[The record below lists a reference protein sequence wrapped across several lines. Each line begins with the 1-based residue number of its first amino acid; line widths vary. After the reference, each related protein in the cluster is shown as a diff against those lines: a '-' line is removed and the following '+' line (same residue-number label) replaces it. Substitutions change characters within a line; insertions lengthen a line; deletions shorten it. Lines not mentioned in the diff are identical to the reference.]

1 MLAINRLTRL
11 SKGEIFLLLLSYIT
25 PKIFNMKRALI
36 SVFDKTNIVEFAK
49 ELTALGWEIISTGGT
64 SKKLNEVGIKV
75 MDISDLTQ
83 FPECFD
89 GRVKTLHPN
98 VEGGILAIRD
108 NEAHQAQM
116 KQLNIEPID
125 IVVCNLYPFKETV
138 LKPGVSH
145 EEIIENIDIGGPTM
159 IRAAAKNYNFVSV
172 ITDPADY
179 NRVIEELK
187 ADGDTSAE
195 TKEYLAAKVFQH
207 TSHYDTLIS
216 NYFNSKLGITSP
228 DTITLTY
235 EKKQDL
241 RYGENPH
248 QKAAFYTQIKD
259 TEGTL
264 TAAKKIHGKELSYN
278 NIGDTDGALET
289 LKEFQE
295 PTIVAAKHANPC
307 GIGSAETIAEAFQ
320 KAYDADPVSIY
331 GGIVA
336 SNREIDAATAQIM
349 SKIFLEVIV
358 APSFSAE
365 ALEVLTKKKNLRLL
379 ELPEILKNDYPTFKA
394 KTVLG
399 GLLMQ
404 ELDNALIE
412 GEVKVAT
419 DRQPTEKEME
429 DLMFA
434 WKTVKHAK
442 SNGIAIAKD
451 KTTTGVGPGQVSRI
465 WALENAIRQGGERI
479 AGSVMAS
486 DAFFPFADCVEA
498 AHKAGITA
506 IIHPGGSIRD
516 QESID
521 AANKHGM
528 AMVFTGMRHF
538 KH

>member
-1 MLAINRLTRL
+1 
-11 SKGEIFLLLLSYIT
+11 
-25 PKIFNMKRALI
+25 MKRVLI
-36 SVFDKTNIVEFAK
+36 SVFDKSDVVDFAK
-49 ELTALGWEIISTGGT
+49 ELVELGWEIISTGGT
-64 SKKLNEVGIKV
+64 SAKFKEAGISV
-75 MDISDLTQ
+75 MDISDLTK

-108 NEAHQAQM
+108 NENHKKQM
-116 KQLNIEPID
+116 HDLGIEPID
-125 IVVCNLYPFKETV
+125 IVVCNLYPFKQTILNAEA
-138 LKPGVSH
+138 SH

-159 IRAAAKNYNFVSV
+159 LRAAAKNYKFVSV

-179 NRVIEELK
+179 KKVISELK
-187 ADGDTSAE
+187 ESGETRAA
-195 TKEYLAAKVFQH
+195 TKEYLAAKVFEH
-207 TSHYDTLIS
+207 TAHYDALIS
-216 NYFNSKLGITSP
+216 GYFNSKLKISDP
-228 DTITLTY
+228 QTLTLTF

-248 QKAAFYTQIKD
+248 QKATFYSQIKG

-289 LKEFQE
+289 LKEFEE

-307 GIGSAETIAEAFQ
+307 GIGSADSISEAFR
-320 KAYDADPVSIY
+320 KAYDADPVSIF

-336 SNREIDAATAQIM
+336 SNREIDKATAEIM
-349 SKIFLEVIV
+349 SSIFLEVIV
-358 APSFSAE
+358 APSYSIE
-365 ALEVLTKKKNLRLL
+365 AIKILTKKKNLRLL
-379 ELPEILKNDYPTFKA
+379 ELANISKSDYSAMKG

-399 GLLMQ
+399 GFLIQEMDQKLLGG
-404 ELDNALIE
+404 ELKI
-412 GEVKVAT
+412 VT
-419 DRQPTEKEME
+419 DRQPSEKEME

-451 KTTTGVGPGQVSRI
+451 KTTCGVGPGQVSRI
-465 WALENAIRQGGERI
+465 WALENAIRQGADRI
-479 AGSVMAS
+479 QGSVLAS
-486 DAFFPFADCVEA
+486 DAFFPFADSVEA
-498 AHKAGITA
+498 AHAAGITA
-506 IIHPGGSIRD
+506 IIQPGGSIRD

-521 AANKHGM
+521 LANKYGI